1 MDGDFHL
8 TNFDNQQIGE
18 TKIVNK
24 CQEKKKQKDVDH

>member
-24 CQEKKKQKDVDH
+24 CQEKKNKKM

>member
-8 TNFDNQQIGE
+8 TNFDNQQICE

-24 CQEKKKQKDVDH
+24 CQEKKRCRSLIL